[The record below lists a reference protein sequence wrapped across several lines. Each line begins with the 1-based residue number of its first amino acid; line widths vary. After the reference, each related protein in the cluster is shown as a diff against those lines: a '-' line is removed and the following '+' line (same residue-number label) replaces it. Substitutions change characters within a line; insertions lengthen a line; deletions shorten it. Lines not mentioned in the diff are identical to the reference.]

1 MGEYKDFQIPEK
13 EELLLGEFDDNQ
25 IRESKMKKVTNWERN
40 GVFEKVKN
48 TGQKAINTKWITTK
62 KVTERRVVYKVRL
75 VARGLKLLKLCVAKI
90 IRYEDGI
97 STGR

>member
-40 GVFEKVKN
+40 GVFEKVKSYHESCSDGESKELLAVKRIDEIPN
-48 TGQKAINTKWITTK
+48 ACV
-62 KVTERRVVYKVRL
+62 KVE
-75 VARGLKLLKLCVAKI
+75 
-90 IRYEDGI
+90 
-97 STGR
+97 GRESKQFRI